1 MQELKDQIKQSNQ
14 ESESQKHTLE
24 RLTKKNQILTKIAKR
39 SESNGPATT
48 ATANQFKNSP
58 PQAKKFIKIKKI
70 QIDPKEKAAE
80 YELLTKMKEKISLL
94 DRKLSK
100 SKNLSS

>member
-1 MQELKDQIKQSNQ
+1 M
-14 ESESQKHTLE
+14 
-24 RLTKKNQILTKIAKR
+24 TKKNQILTKIAKR
-39 SESNGPATT
+39 SESNGPAV
-48 ATANQFKNSP
+48 AANQTKNSP

-80 YELLTKMKEKISLL
+80 NELLTKMKEKISLL

-100 SKNLSS
+100 SKCLSS

>member
-1 MQELKDQIKQSNQ
+1 M
-14 ESESQKHTLE
+14 
-24 RLTKKNQILTKIAKR
+24 TKIAKR
-39 SESNGPATT
+39 SESNGPA
-48 ATANQFKNSP
+48 AAANKGKNSP
-58 PQAKKFIKIKKI
+58 KDIKKFIKIKKI

-80 YELLTKMKEKISLL
+80 TELLSKMKMKISML